1 MRGGLSSFRLLWIV
15 VEWFAVCAQIQHVEG
30 VKADLCAGGS
40 GVVKASRS
48 ASLGAKILTKC
59 GRNMVLKYTLTPKQ
73 FHKILTKTC
82 IVTRLCYARINVQKN
97 TEQFQ
102 EQITNCYIDASRWIV
117 RAIPTSFHRTTTSS
131 AVTGTSVDFN
141 KKELFSEDIWKD
153 VEPLTASIKKCLVN
167 QMPKDQ
173 DTMLGIVRYLRMFFF
188 TA

>member
-73 FHKILTKTC
+73 FH
-82 IVTRLCYARINVQKN
+82 KN

>member
-1 MRGGLSSFRLLWIV
+1 MRIGLSSFRPLWIV
-15 VEWFAVCAQIQHVEG
+15 VAWFAVCAQIQPVEG

-59 GRNMVLKYTLTPKQ
+59 GRDMVLKYTLTPKQ

-82 IVTRLCYARINVQKN
+82 IVTRLCYSRINVQKN

-102 EQITNCYIDASRWIV
+102 EQITSCYINASKWIV
-117 RAIPTSFHRTTTSS
+117 KAIP
-131 AVTGTSVDFN
+131 
-141 KKELFSEDIWKD
+141 ELFSEDIWKD
-153 VEPLTASIKKCLVN
+153 VEPLTASIKKCLVK

>member
-1 MRGGLSSFRLLWIV
+1 MRIGLSSFRPLWIV
-15 VEWFAVCAQIQHVEG
+15 VAWFAVCAQIQPVEG

-59 GRNMVLKYTLTPKQ
+59 GRDMVLKYTLTPKQ
-73 FHKILTKTC
+73 FHK
-82 IVTRLCYARINVQKN
+82 N

-102 EQITNCYIDASRWIV
+102 EQITSCYINASKWIV
-117 RAIPTSFHRTTTSS
+117 KAIP
-131 AVTGTSVDFN
+131 
-141 KKELFSEDIWKD
+141 ELFSEDIWKD
-153 VEPLTASIKKCLVN
+153 VEPLTASIKKCLVK

>member
-117 RAIPTSFHRTTTSS
+117 RAIP
-131 AVTGTSVDFN
+131 
-141 KKELFSEDIWKD
+141 ELFSEDIWKD